1 MGAQS
6 GFFDVDHRMKRLSDL
21 GDQLEAFG
29 SAVDFEIFR
38 GDLVLALAYSENG
51 QGGQP
56 PFDPVMMF
64 KILVIQAANNL
75 SDERTEFLINDR
87 LSFMR
92 FLGLGLSDR
101 VPDARTIWLF
111 REKLT
116 KAEAIKTLF
125 ARFDAALRVAGYIA
139 MSGQIVDASLIA
151 APRQRNTQAEK
162 RAIKEGR
169 IPEDWKDKPAKLRQ
183 KDRDARWTVK
193 FTRAKPKR
201 TAQRHR
207 SIWRSRSSGIKTISR
222 STAAS
227 ASFANGRQPMRP
239 PTRAP
244 GCVKDCS
251 IRPIRRVASGP
262 IPPIGRR
269 RMRRSWRSTASPAAF
284 TARSPR
290 GALCRAIRRANN
302 AKSKIRARVEHV
314 FAAKRTEWIC
324 SPHHRIARATTK
336 IGIGRSRLQHE
347 TAIVSAST
355 AGRVAPQMRPL
366 TAKSPHQCVDDQRSI
381 IQTSPKSSNRPST
394 SNY

>member
-1 MGAQS
+1 MVWDESMGAQP

-51 QGGQP
+51 QGGRP

-193 FTRAKPKR
+193 FTRAKPKEDGS
-201 TAQRHR
+201 TPPLDLAIPVFGYQNHVWMPPFAQVDFRAAWSCDRVR
-207 SIWRSRSSGIKTISR
+207 SCIRPSNAVFVDRWPVWRCADLEQII
-222 STAAS
+222 S
-227 ASFANGRQPMRP
+227 ASF
-239 PTRAP
+239 
-244 GCVKDCS
+244 
-251 IRPIRRVASGP
+251 
-262 IPPIGRR
+262 
-269 RMRRSWRSTASPAAF
+269 
-284 TARSPR
+284 
-290 GALCRAIRRANN
+290 
-302 AKSKIRARVEHV
+302 
-314 FAAKRTEWIC
+314 
-324 SPHHRIARATTK
+324 
-336 IGIGRSRLQHE
+336 
-347 TAIVSAST
+347 
-355 AGRVAPQMRPL
+355 
-366 TAKSPHQCVDDQRSI
+366 
-381 IQTSPKSSNRPST
+381 
-394 SNY
+394 

>member
-1 MGAQS
+1 MVWDESMGTQQP

-51 QGGQP
+51 QGGRP

-139 MSGQIVDASLIA
+139 MSGRLS
-151 APRQRNTQAEK
+151 
-162 RAIKEGR
+162 
-169 IPEDWKDKPAKLRQ
+169 
-183 KDRDARWTVK
+183 
-193 FTRAKPKR
+193 TRALSLR
-201 TAQRHR
+201 R
-207 SIWRSRSSGIKTISR
+207 
-222 STAAS
+222 AS
-227 ASFANGRQPMRP
+227 ATLRRRRERS
-239 PTRAP
+239 
-244 GCVKDCS
+244 
-251 IRPIRRVASGP
+251 RRVASP
-262 IPPIGRR
+262 RIGRTNPPSSGR
-269 RMRRSWRSTASPAAF
+269 RT
-284 TARSPR
+284 
-290 GALCRAIRRANN
+290 
-302 AKSKIRARVEHV
+302 
-314 FAAKRTEWIC
+314 
-324 SPHHRIARATTK
+324 
-336 IGIGRSRLQHE
+336 
-347 TAIVSAST
+347 
-355 AGRVAPQMRPL
+355 
-366 TAKSPHQCVDDQRSI
+366 
-381 IQTSPKSSNRPST
+381 
-394 SNY
+394 